1 MDADKPIPRINPAQ
15 DAFDKTQAQYAA
27 NRARKIAEND
37 ALNRI
42 QPGHKLDP
50 FPNRP

>member
-1 MDADKPIPRINPAQ
+1 MDADELTPPFNPAQ
-15 DAFDKTQAQYAA
+15 DAFDKTQAQLAA

-42 QPGHKLDP
+42 QPGNKLNS
-50 FPNRP
+50 FPKRP